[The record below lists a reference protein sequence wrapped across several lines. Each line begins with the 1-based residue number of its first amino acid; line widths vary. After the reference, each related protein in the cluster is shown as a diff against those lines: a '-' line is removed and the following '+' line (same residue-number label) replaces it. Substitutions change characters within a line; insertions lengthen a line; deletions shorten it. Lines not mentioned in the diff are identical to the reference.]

1 MKSRR
6 ILSGLAAAALAAAA
20 SLTFAAP
27 ASAATWDHWMYT
39 DDADPGGIVRFR
51 ADGDVVQLC
60 DIEADGWKVYMTV
73 SDWTQNNL
81 HKYNLSVG
89 GNGNCIE
96 ARASFGSPYDLREG
110 NVFRFA
116 IWLDKDG
123 SVPSYHDVAYW
134 SNVN

>member
-27 ASAATWDHWMYT
+27 ASAATWDEWMYT
-39 DDADPGGIVRFR
+39 DDADPGGVVRFR

-60 DIEADGWKVYMTV
+60 DIEADGWKVYLDV
-73 SDWTQNNL
+73 DDNTQSL
-81 HKYNLSVG
+81 HKYELSVG

-96 ARASFGSPYDLREG
+96 TRASFGSPYDLREG
-110 NVFRFA
+110 NVFRFT
-116 IWLDKDG
+116 IWLDNDDNPG
-123 SVPSYHDVAYW
+123 SYGDTAYW
-134 SNVN
+134 ANVN